1 MLNEQHGI
9 NLILYQ
15 GKSKAIW
22 ARKTLE
28 NVIYHLKA
36 LVSASVNG
44 DKENKNPVPVPVCK
58 MLGKVFV
65 SQ

>member
-15 GKSKAIW
+15 GKSKAIRAW
-22 ARKTLE
+22 KNLG
-28 NVIYHLKA
+28 NVIYPLKA

-44 DKENKNPVPVPVCK
+44 DKETRNPVPGPVCK